1 MTFTEQ
7 VPGTVLGSLCAL
19 PSSSNSS
26 SGGSVGAFLCR
37 GLDSDRG

>member
-7 VPGTVLGSLCAL
+7 VPGTVLGSLCAH
-19 PSSSNSS
+19 SA
-26 SGGSVGAFLCR
+26 GSVGAFLCR